1 MTASKEHHEGGC
13 FCGAVRYKIT
23 GLPDWSSHCHCRS
36 CQRAVGAAY
45 TTWIGVKAEN
55 FEVTKGE
62 ISTFTLAGAE
72 RGFCSSCGTSLT
84 YIAEEGWPGQV
95 SLLAPTLDEPG
106 IASPSAHV
114 YLDHKLPW
122 VKLGDELEQYPQF
135 P

>member
-1 MTASKEHHEGGC
+1 MSDSNEHHEGGS

-62 ISTFTLAGAE
+62 IFNFYSDG
-72 RGFCSSCGTSLT
+72 S
-84 YIAEEGWPGQV
+84 
-95 SLLAPTLDEPG
+95 
-106 IASPSAHV
+106 
-114 YLDHKLPW
+114 
-122 VKLGDELEQYPQF
+122 
-135 P
+135 

>member
-1 MTASKEHHEGGC
+1 MSDSKEHHEGGC

-36 CQRAVGAAY
+36 CQSAVGAAY
-45 TTWIGVKAEN
+45 TAWIRVKAEN

-84 YIAEEGWPGQV
+84 YIAEEEWPGQV
-95 SLLAPTLDEPG
+95 GLLAPTLDEPG

-122 VKLGDELEQYPQF
+122 VKLDDELEQYPQF